1 MNNVN
6 VSHNLS
12 REKIIC
18 FERKRKKKNHDYWNI
33 FQHFVLRS
41 FKVIFLNEATY
52 FWKSDDKT
60 LIIYSNDLQ
69 TTSDINIYFKSS

>member
-1 MNNVN
+1 M
-6 VSHNLS
+6 SMF
-12 REKIIC
+12 RIIC
-18 FERKRKKKNHDYWNI
+18 RERKSFVSKEKGKKKKNHDYWNI